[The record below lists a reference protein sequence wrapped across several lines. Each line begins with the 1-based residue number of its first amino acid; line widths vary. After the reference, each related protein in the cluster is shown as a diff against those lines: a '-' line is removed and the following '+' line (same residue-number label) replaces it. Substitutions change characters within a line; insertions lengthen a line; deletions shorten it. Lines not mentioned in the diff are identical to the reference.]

1 MNKISYGFYSQNISA
16 PAAAFQA
23 AAVIGW
29 AAASDT
35 SSEPGST
42 TLN

>member
-1 MNKISYGFYSQNISA
+1 MNKICNWLYFQNILA
-16 PAAAFQA
+16 PAAALQV

-29 AAASDT
+29 ATASDT

-42 TLN
+42 TLD